1 MGKQTFKRTKETLG
15 ILLLVFFTVV
25 TLTSWAAA
33 AEHPDDYNC
42 TTTTNTV
49 CKCPCPFTS
58 GHQDSGYGDQY
69 NRANDNQQK
78 CCNNG
83 FAGSNCGCGNQNNC
97 GCGGQYNCANDN
109 QQKCC
114 NKMCDEQKN
123 NNDFHDHDMFNC
135 FNNL

>member
-78 CCNNG
+78 CCN
-83 FAGSNCGCGNQNNC
+83 
-97 GCGGQYNCANDN
+97 
-109 QQKCC
+109 
-114 NKMCDEQKN
+114 KMCDEQKN

-135 FNNL
+135 FNNF